1 MNQELKKKIGQLL
14 IAGFPSPEVDDQAKR
29 LVEDFYVG
37 NFAFFARNI
46 VSPAQTS
53 KLCSDLSQLV
63 YEKTGFAPFIAADQ
77 EGGVVTR
84 VNLGASLMPG
94 TMAVTASGTED
105 AYTLGAN
112 NGKVIRALGLS
123 CTFAPILDVN
133 LEPMNPIIGSRAFGD
148 DPEIV
153 ATHGVPMA
161 LGFQSSQILPSV
173 KHFPGHGNVATDSH
187 LAVPFN
193 DTKREILEE
202 TEWQPFYKAF
212 AQGVDGLMTCH
223 VVYND
228 VDPEWPATLSYEIMT
243 KLLREKMHFD
253 GLALT
258 DCMEMDA
265 IRAAYGI
272 GEGAVRALE
281 AGCDMLTFSHTY
293 DAVSKAANAIYEAV
307 ESGRLS
313 EDRIE
318 LSYQR
323 VLRYKEKYGLLTPR
337 KLDVEDARKEAYDPA
352 KLELNRQVSLDSM
365 TLISG
370 SLDAL
375 KNAKKP
381 AFFAPAS
388 IALTGAED
396 KERQPNYFSKA
407 AAERFGGTS
416 TVLPLNELD
425 EATQKAIDADYDVAV
440 LALYNARFRKGQQ
453 EVLRALET
461 NGRPLIVILLGA
473 PYDASLV
480 QRCDGLVCAY
490 EYTELAVAT
499 TIEAMAENRFPGKLP
514 VKLS

>member
-1 MNQELKKKIGQLL
+1 MNLELKKKIGQLL
-14 IAGFPSPEVDDQAKR
+14 IAGFPSPEVDDQARR
-29 LVEDFYVG
+29 LIDDFYVG
-37 NFAFFARNI
+37 NFAFFGRNI

-53 KLCSDLSQLV
+53 KLCSDLTQLV
-63 YEKTGFAPFIAADQ
+63 YEKTGFAPFICADQ

-94 TMAVTASGTED
+94 TMAVTASGTKE
-105 AYTLGAN
+105 AYQLGAN

-148 DPEIV
+148 DPEVV
-153 ATHGVPMA
+153 AQHGIPMA
-161 LGFQSSQILPSV
+161 LGFQSSNILPSV

-187 LAVPFN
+187 LAVPYN

-202 TEWQPFYKAF
+202 TEWKPFYEAF

-228 VDPEWPATLSYEIMT
+228 VDPKWPATLSYEIMT

-265 IRAAYGI
+265 IRAAFGT

-281 AGCDMLTFSHTY
+281 AGCDLLTFSHTY
-293 DAVSKAANAIYEAV
+293 EAVSQAANAIYEAI
-307 ESGRLS
+307 ESGRLT
-313 EDRIE
+313 EARIDE
-318 LSYQR
+318 SYAR
-323 VLRYKEKYGLLTPR
+323 VMRYKEKYGLLETR
-337 KLDVEDARKEAYDPA
+337 VFDVEEARKEAYDPA

-396 KERQPNYFSKA
+396 KERVPNYFSDR

-416 TVLPLNELD
+416 TVIPLNEFD
-425 EATQKAIDADYDVAV
+425 EATKEAMKGDYDVAV
-440 LALYNARFRKGQQ
+440 LGLYNARFRKGQQ
-453 EVLRALET
+453 EVLRAFEES
-461 NGRPLIVILLGA
+461 GRPLIVVLLGA
-473 PYDASLV
+473 PYDMSLV
-480 QRCDGLVCAY
+480 KRCDGLICAY

-514 VKLS
+514 VKQ

>member
-1 MNQELKKKIGQLL
+1 MNLELKKKIGQLL
-14 IAGFPSPEVDDQAKR
+14 AAGFPSPEVDDQARR

-53 KLCSDLSQLV
+53 KLCKELSQMV

-94 TMAVTASGTED
+94 TMAVTASGTDKAFE
-105 AYTLGAN
+105 LGAN

-133 LEPMNPIIGSRAFGD
+133 LEPMNPIIGSRAFSD
-148 DPEIV
+148 DHEVV
-153 ATHGVPMA
+153 AKLGVPMA
-161 LGFQSSQILPSV
+161 LGFQSSGILPTV

-193 DTKREILEE
+193 NTPRAVLEE

-228 VDPEWPATLSYEIMT
+228 VDPEWPATLSHEIMT

-265 IRAAYGI
+265 IRATYGT
-272 GEGAVRALE
+272 GAGAVRALE
-281 AGCDMLTFSHTY
+281 AGCDVLVFSHTY
-293 DAVSKAANAIYEAV
+293 EAVSQAANAIYEAV
-307 ESGRLS
+307 ESGRLT
-313 EDRIE
+313 EERIE
-318 LSYQR
+318 QSYRR
-323 VLRYKEKYGLLTPR
+323 VLRFKEKYGLLSPR
-337 KLDVEDARKEAYDPA
+337 PLDVEEARKEAYDPE
-352 KLELNRQVSLDSM
+352 KLALNQQVSLDSM

-370 SLDAL
+370 SLDAF

-396 KERQPNYFSKA
+396 KEREPNYFSRKA
-407 AAERFGGTS
+407 VERFGGTS
-416 TVLPLNELD
+416 VVFPLNELD
-425 EATQKAIDADYDVAV
+425 DATKEAIDGDYDVAV
-440 LALYNARFRKGQQ
+440 LGLYNCRFRQGQQ
-453 EVLRALET
+453 DVLRALEAS
-461 NGRPLIVILLGA
+461 GRPLIVVLLGA

-480 QRCDGLVCAY
+480 KRCDGLICAY
-490 EYTELAVAT
+490 EYTELATAT
-499 TIEAMAENRFPGKLP
+499 TIEAMAENRFPGTLP
-514 VKLS
+514 VRQ